1 MKKYIRGSINS
12 GRRARQQP
20 LWKRILKNRIFL
32 LGVLGVLVLTA
43 IILIMVAVGRG
54 GQDTA
59 QLDGQKEEITVAI
72 CDYEN
77 SFCKLNTQTGA
88 YEGFEI
94 DFIRALMERIYGE
107 DIFIEFASHSSQTAS
122 AAVVR
127 NEADIAVAMLP
138 SGISKTQG
146 FVITDAYYQDEIA
159 VLVNQNSPIASL
171 EDLDGKT
178 VGILYT
184 MMPETIVEDYISE
197 NNLDTKLIMLAS
209 LEDCATELANGTLDA
224 VIGPKQH
231 LMLASY
237 EGGKFLGDSLG
248 NIGYRVI
255 LSPNASGNTQSIYN
269 AEIEQMLS
277 DGTIESLTKKW
288 NLDYLF

>member
-77 SFCKLNTQTGA
+77 SFCRLNTQTGA